1 MGKPRGKRNTKVKLA
16 GVLSDVVTKINF
28 KMATKDKWGGKRGLK
43 KIRGSQVWHGA
54 AITSASSWH

>member
-28 KMATKDKWGGKRGLK
+28 KMATKDKWGGKERPEKDQRKPGLA
-43 KIRGSQVWHGA
+43 RSCHHLCQ
-54 AITSASSWH
+54 